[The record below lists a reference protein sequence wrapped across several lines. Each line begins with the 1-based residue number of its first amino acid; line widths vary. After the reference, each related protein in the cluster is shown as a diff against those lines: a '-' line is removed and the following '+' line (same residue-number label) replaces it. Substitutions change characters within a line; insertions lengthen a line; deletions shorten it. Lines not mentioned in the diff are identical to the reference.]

1 MARFAEQNHGTALG
15 RHGPWGDT
23 RPVFLSVCVAPSLTP
38 PETPVQVVIDV
49 GGALTS
55 VTPFFSGHCPGSAAF
70 LFHNDEMGRVLHT
83 GDWRLEDLC
92 VLLLSH
98 ETSLS

>member
-1 MARFAEQNHGTALG
+1 VSPQ
-15 RHGPWGDT
+15 
-23 RPVFLSVCVAPSLTP
+23 PSLTP

-98 ETSLS
+98 ETSLSLKSSLTHAVAPAGRRSLRQCVLRL